1 MKAIYGLYLEGTS
14 AQQAVNRLRAAG
26 VADRDITVLSPEPRE
41 DLELSHMH
49 PRTYMWYFACLGGL
63 IGFSIA
69 TALAYYTEVSW
80 PIVVGGLPIVA
91 WWPNLII
98 MFELTMLGAI
108 AATVVTLLVS
118 GELAL
123 SRRGI
128 YDTEVTSGSI
138 LVGVENPPE
147 ASVAAFEQALSAPA
161 GARVKKI

>member
-1 MKAIYGLYLEGTS
+1 VKAIYGLYVEGAS
-14 AQQAVNRLRAAG
+14 AQSAIDRLKAAG
-26 VADRDITVLSPEPRE
+26 AAERDITVLSPEPRE
-41 DLELSHMH
+41 DLPFSHMH
-49 PRTYMWYFACLGGL
+49 PRTYMWYFACLGGV
-63 IGFSIA
+63 IGLATA
-69 TALAYYTEVSW
+69 TALAYISETSW

-108 AATVVTLLVS
+108 TATVVTLLVS

-128 YDTEVTSGSI
+128 YDPEVSSGNI
-138 LVGVENPPE
+138 LVGIENPPDG
-147 ASVAAFEQALSAPA
+147 SLSAFEQALSAPP

>member
-1 MKAIYGLYLEGTS
+1 VKAIYGLYTEGAS
-14 AQQAVNRLRAAG
+14 AQSAVDRLRAAG

-41 DLELSHMH
+41 DLAFSHMH
-49 PRTYMWYFACLGGL
+49 PRTYMWYFACLGGV
-63 IGFSIA
+63 IGFSLA
-69 TALAYYTEVSW
+69 TALAYISETSW

-108 AATVVTLLVS
+108 TATVLTLLVS

-128 YDTEVTSGSI
+128 YDPEVTSGSI
-138 LVGVENPPE
+138 LVGVENPPD
-147 ASVAAFEQALSAPA
+147 SSLTAFEQALSAPP
-161 GARVKKI
+161 GARIKKI